1 MLSKFKNIEY
11 RIKNIEVERSI
22 YVLCSI
28 FYSLF
33 SQSQCAMCRASLQN
47 EANKSVAEGVNDG
60 IVYLMAI
67 PYILVAGVFYAV
79 WRLKQ
84 KKKKLKRNFKN
95 AIQIHHKL
103 VTLKGSHVKFSC
115 NIVLNSA
122 IRDAFSMTR

>member
-1 MLSKFKNIEY
+1 MLSKFINIEY
-11 RIKNIEVERSI
+11 RVKNIEVERCI

-67 PYILVAGVFYAV
+67 PYILVAGVFFAV

-84 KKKKLKRNFKN
+84 KKKEV
-95 AIQIHHKL
+95 IE
-103 VTLKGSHVKFSC
+103 
-115 NIVLNSA
+115 
-122 IRDAFSMTR
+122 